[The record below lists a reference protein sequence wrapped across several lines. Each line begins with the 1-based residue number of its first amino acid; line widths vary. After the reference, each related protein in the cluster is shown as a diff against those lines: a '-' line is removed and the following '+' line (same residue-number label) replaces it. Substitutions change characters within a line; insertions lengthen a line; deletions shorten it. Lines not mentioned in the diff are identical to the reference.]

1 MTAAMLLRKLD
12 NEAEQKHFE
21 QRRLEARQRRIKPP
35 PTQMEQ
41 KNANLL
47 QLRRKAAAAE
57 HELKLNRQL
66 EAESKRLQRANI
78 ALYKENMTAKDR
90 MELDADTDRMADWA
104 SRYCKE
110 AGSDWR
116 EQATV
121 AFDNKKL

>member
-21 QRRLEARQRRIKPP
+21 QRRLAARQLRIKPP
-35 PTQMEQ
+35 PTKLEQ
-41 KNANLL
+41 KDEKLM
-47 QLRRKAAAAE
+47 QLRQKAAEVE

-66 EAESKRLQRANI
+66 EVESMRLQKANV

-90 MELDADTDRMADWA
+90 KELEADTDRMAAWA
-104 SRYCKE
+104 SQFCKE

-121 AFDNKKL
+121 AFENKKL